1 MQFELFENIK
11 LERLEKLYNLII
23 LNPKN
28 FSDIKLIYLSD
39 EIYFQEHINFLIDID
54 LVSVSKNAAVIK
66 KKKLTTFKDLLLD
79 TLCIK
84 TVYASLIKDY
94 LSNFED
100 NSKNIYS
107 FKPNGIYNL
116 SSSYLRNF
124 LISLKIVKYIGDNY
138 LILDNEILNKFLKTS
153 YSPEQLR
160 AELENKA
167 LLGLKAEELVF
178 QMEKEKLSKIN
189 DKLLPNHIALK
200 DIKAGYD
207 ILSYEK
213 KDNLINKI
221 YIEVKAVPPSN
232 YRFYLST
239 NELSTAIRY
248 KEFYYLYLLPVDKSN
263 DMKFDYTKILKIN
276 NINNNII
283 NNNDD
288 WLIKNNV
295 FEISKKK

>member
-28 FSDIKLIYLSD
+28 FSDIKLIYLRD

-200 DIKAGYD
+200 DIKAGYY

-213 KDNLINKI
+213 KDN
-221 YIEVKAVPPSN
+221 
-232 YRFYLST
+232 
-239 NELSTAIRY
+239 
-248 KEFYYLYLLPVDKSN
+248 
-263 DMKFDYTKILKIN
+263 
-276 NINNNII
+276 
-283 NNNDD
+283 
-288 WLIKNNV
+288 
-295 FEISKKK
+295 

>member
-28 FSDIKLIYLSD
+28 FSDIKLIYLRD

-54 LVSVSKNAAVIK
+54 LVSVSKNAVVIK

>member
-28 FSDIKLIYLSD
+28 FSDIKLIYLRD

-276 NINNNII
+276 NINSNII